1 MAVDPST
8 VPLEPARLQRGIRF
22 LTGAMNEFA
31 EATGDYP
38 RLLETVARKVAE
50 VIGDGCVLLLLSDD
64 GQALEPV
71 AIHDTDPEVGKGLL
85 ALFDEPLTLDQ
96 PTMARDVMLSGE
108 PLCIPLIDV
117 DAFRKRTTPEA
128 FALHQR
134 IGTHGLLIVPLRV
147 RGEPLGSLS
156 VVRHREGHAALDAF
170 DVELAHDLAR
180 HAALAISNARLMKRT
195 QDELTRRIVAEQAA
209 LFLDAIV
216 ENIPDMVFVKDAEK
230 LAFTRFNRA
239 GEELLGIPRTELIG
253 KSDLDFF
260 PTEQAEAFV
269 AKDRETL
276 ESRTLVDIPEEP
288 IETAHGR
295 RWLHTK
301 KVPIV
306 GADGTP
312 RFLLGISQ
320 DITERKRADATLRT
334 AKEAAETASRELEA
348 FSYSVA
354 HDLRAPLRAM
364 DGFSQALVDDYAGS
378 LDETG
383 RAYLYRIRESSQ
395 RMARLIDELLALSRM
410 SRAELRLQT
419 VDLTALVRRS
429 FARLQHAEPHRR
441 VVLVVQEGLN
451 ARCDPGL
458 LEVALDNLLA
468 NAWKFTSKQPATR
481 IEVGSSPSP
490 HGPAF
495 FVRDDGVGFD
505 MAYVHK
511 LFGVFERLHA
521 LADFEGTGIGLATVQ
536 RIVTRHG
543 GRVWA
548 EGEVGHGATFY
559 FTLPEGVPSQPQ
571 RT

>member
-1 MAVDPST
+1 MVS
-8 VPLEPARLQRGIRF
+8 LESARLQRGIR
-22 LTGAMNEFA
+22 LLSGAMNEFA

-64 GQALEPV
+64 GQALQPV
-71 AIHDTDPEVGKGLL
+71 AIHDEDPEVGKDLL
-85 ALFDEPLTLDQ
+85 ALFDRPLTLDQ
-96 PTMARDVMLSGE
+96 PTIARDVMLSGE
-108 PLCIPLIDV
+108 PVCIPAIDA
-117 DAFRKRTTPEA
+117 DAFRKRTTREA

-147 RGEPLGSLS
+147 RGDPVGSLS
-156 VVRHREGHAALDAF
+156 IVRHREGHAALDAF

-180 HAALAISNARLMKRT
+180 HAALAISNARLLKRT
-195 QDELTRRIVAEQAA
+195 QEELSRRVVAEQAV
-209 LFLDAIV
+209 LFLDTIV

-230 LAFTRFNRA
+230 LAFMRFNRA
-239 GEELLGIPRTELIG
+239 GEELLGIPRSELLG
-253 KSDLDFF
+253 KSDVDFF
-260 PTEQAEAFV
+260 PEEQAAAFV

-276 ESRTLVDIPEEP
+276 RSLTLVDIPEEP

-301 KVPIV
+301 KVPILD
-306 GADGTP
+306 AEGTP

-320 DITERKRADATLRT
+320 DITERKREGAALRA
-334 AKEAAETASRELEA
+334 AKEATETANRELEA

-364 DGFSQALVDDYAGS
+364 DGFSQALVDDYGGS

-383 RAYLYRIRESSQ
+383 RTYLYRIRESSQ
-395 RMARLIDELLALSRM
+395 RMARLIDELLALSHM
-410 SRAELRLQT
+410 SRAEPRRQT

-429 FARLQHAEPHRR
+429 FALLQRAEPHRR
-441 VVLVVQEGLN
+441 VVLVVREGLN
-451 ARCDPGL
+451 AWCDPGL
-458 LEVALDNLLA
+458 VEVVLDNLLA
-468 NAWKFTSKQPATR
+468 NAWKFTSKRPDAR
-481 IEVGSSPSP
+481 IEVGSSASS

-505 MAYVHK
+505 MAYAHK

-521 LADFEGTGIGLATVQ
+521 VTEFEGTGIGLATVQ

-548 EGEVGHGATFY
+548 EGAVGRGATFY
-559 FTLPEGVPSQPQ
+559 FTLPGEPSQP
-571 RT
+571 